1 MGARIVEAPVMGVKA
16 TDVKGTEVKVVEVK
30 VCRVPGSLVGSGSQV
45 SVYPT
50 VSDTQV
56 AGL

>member
-1 MGARIVEAPVMGVKA
+1 MGVKA

-45 SVYPT
+45 SDSRR
-50 VSDTQV
+50 VSDTDV
-56 AGL
+56 AGLSAHSGV